1 MIVIYLKKVRSIS
14 DSNSIEAYRENLL
27 KKNYIK
33 IFIVGIVLIIA
44 GFITSS
50 LFGIIPRPS
59 YSDPG
64 YDDYINL
71 LRIFT
76 SISRLFLQIGMVLF
90 ILSFFIGA
98 LTDRTLSDNV
108 KKGMILASGV
118 AIFGLVILIM
128 YSTIMIY

>member
-1 MIVIYLKKVRSIS
+1 MKSISNSNSNESFREPILKKGYV
-14 DSNSIEAYRENLL
+14 
-27 KKNYIK
+27 K
-33 IFIVGIVLIIA
+33 IFTAGIILIIA

-50 LFGIIPRPS
+50 LFNFIPRLS

-71 LRIFT
+71 LRIFS

-98 LTDRTLSDNV
+98 LTDRTLSDNL

-118 AIFGLVILIM
+118 AIFGLVILII
-128 YSTIMIY
+128 YSSLIIY

>member
-1 MIVIYLKKVRSIS
+1 MSN
-14 DSNSIEAYRENLL
+14 SNSIESFREPLL
-27 KKNYIK
+27 KKGYIK
-33 IFIVGIVLIIA
+33 IFTTGTILIIA
-44 GFITSS
+44 GFIATSVFS
-50 LFGIIPRPS
+50 IIPRPS

-64 YDDYINL
+64 YDAYINL
-71 LRIFT
+71 MRAFM

-128 YSTIMIY
+128 YSTVMIY